1 MTNFGGC
8 QRVQGDPSCCLSV
21 SAWRFSFSFS
31 VFLCLCKKIFSFST
45 LLLLQ
50 GSEEKSIW
58 NIKPNS
64 HSLLGLDLEVVNVL
78 VSGNPT
84 WCWSVSACRRL
95 PPSAFNQ
102 SSISSSCC
110 FPLNS
115 VVPSPADVLLVQTAR
130 KSNSPFERHKGFK
143 AGETFWKVA
152 NPSFHFAQT
161 PRPGG
166 SRGLDGA
173 IGNLCHKGIMCTEST
188 ISQ

>member
-1 MTNFGGC
+1 MFKVTQAAAC
-8 QRVQGDPSCCLSV
+8 QLVPGAFPFPSLFFFA
-21 SAWRFSFSFS
+21 SA
-31 VFLCLCKKIFSFST
+31 KKYFPSPLFF
-45 LLLLQ
+45 LQ

-78 VSGNPT
+78 VSGYPT

-115 VVPSPADVLLVQTAR
+115 VVPPAADVLLVQTAR
-130 KSNSPFERHKGFK
+130 KSNSPLERHKGFK
-143 AGETFWKVA
+143 ARETF
-152 NPSFHFAQT
+152 
-161 PRPGG
+161 
-166 SRGLDGA
+166 
-173 IGNLCHKGIMCTEST
+173 
-188 ISQ
+188 